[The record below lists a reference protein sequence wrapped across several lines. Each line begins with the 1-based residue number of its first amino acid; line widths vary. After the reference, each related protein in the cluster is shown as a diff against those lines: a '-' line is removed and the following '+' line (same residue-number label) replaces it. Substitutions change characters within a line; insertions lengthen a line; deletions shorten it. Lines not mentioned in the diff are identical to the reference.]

1 MTKSLIEVSFTETE
15 RFSLFPSIDVFLCS
29 FSRRSNLQEHLLG
42 ISSRTIRASI
52 SGATFCLP
60 HSHNNRWQL
69 SLQWAIVLFA
79 LVYSTGPINA
89 DEQIEDYG
97 NCPIKP
103 EQPASA
109 EYSYDHK
116 GITYYFCCQS
126 CVRDFKSDPDRF
138 VAPPAPVD
146 QSEELPEA
154 PPNYPPIPAKVS
166 GQLVW
171 LLNRPVV
178 VVHFVLVL
186 GILGLCV
193 LRSRLNNAVWGCVI
207 GLGVIDIFCLVGNLA
222 LRDFK
227 HASELANAVEE
238 VVVYGLPT
246 TQELKTLEESVHYTT
261 LQKFGRPVRPVKHPD
276 KPASLSATYY
286 RGNDER
292 SSYMMNE
299 GNYRTVTLNIKLI
312 HANEED
318 VEYSQPVDVEKLAIR
333 ITIDRASGTSSG
345 YFTEDYMKR
354 MYLTQSSDPTMGST
368 APVPDRVALVTT
380 KPGQQWEGT
389 FSIAPS
395 NVSVNDNLSGI
406 VYVCEERYST
416 PQHELL
422 GGRFHYAIEFDLRIK
437 DGQIQP
443 SSDIWM
449 GATYEGREFD
459 TMRITPD
466 EWLSLEP
473 LPELPAEKQ

>member
-1 MTKSLIEVSFTETE
+1 M
-15 RFSLFPSIDVFLCS
+15 
-29 FSRRSNLQEHLLG
+29 
-42 ISSRTIRASI
+42 
-52 SGATFCLP
+52 P
-60 HSHNNRWQL
+60 HSRNNQQKLAVR
-69 SLQWAIVLFA
+69 WAILLLA
-79 LVYSTGPINA
+79 LAFSAKPINA

-109 EYSYDHK
+109 EYSYEHK
-116 GITYYFCCQS
+116 GITYYFCCQT

-138 VAPPAPVD
+138 VAPPAPVE
-146 QSEELPEA
+146 QIEEPPEA
-154 PPNYPPIPAKVS
+154 PPSYPPIPAKVS
-166 GQLVW
+166 GQLIW
-171 LLNRPVV
+171 LLNRPVA
-178 VVHFVLVL
+178 VVHFVLLL
-186 GILGLCV
+186 GILVLWV
-193 LRSRLNNAVWGCVI
+193 LRSRLNKAVWGCVI
-207 GLGVIDIFCLVGNLA
+207 GLGVIDIFCLVGSHA

-227 HASELANAVEE
+227 HATELANAVEE
-238 VVVYGLPT
+238 IVVYDLPT
-246 TQELKTLEESVHYTT
+246 AEELKSLEESIHYTT

-292 SSYMMNE
+292 ASYILNE
-299 GNYRTVTLNIKLI
+299 GNYRTVTLNIRLI
-312 HANEED
+312 HDADKN
-318 VEYSQPVDVEKLAIR
+318 VEYNQPIDVEKLAIR
-333 ITIDRASGTSSG
+333 FTIDRAPGTSSG

-380 KPGQQWEGT
+380 KPEQQWEGT
-389 FSIAPS
+389 FPIAPP
-395 NVSVNDNLSGI
+395 NVSANDNLSGI

-443 SSDIWM
+443 TSDIWM

-459 TMRITPD
+459 TMQIKPD

-473 LPELPAEKQ
+473 LPELPADE

>member
-1 MTKSLIEVSFTETE
+1 MST
-15 RFSLFPSIDVFLCS
+15 
-29 FSRRSNLQEHLLG
+29 SNR
-42 ISSRTIRASI
+42 IIRTSI
-52 SGATFCLP
+52 SGLALSFSYP
-60 HSHNNRWQL
+60 QNNRRLLLLHWT
-69 SLQWAIVLFA
+69 IVLLA
-79 LVYSTGPINA
+79 LAFSAGPIKA

-109 EYSYDHK
+109 EYSYEHK
-116 GITYYFCCQS
+116 GITYYFCCQT

-138 VAPPAPVD
+138 VAPPEPAD
-146 QSEELPEA
+146 QFEEPPEP
-154 PPNYPPIPAKVS
+154 PPNYLPIPAKVS

-178 VVHFVLVL
+178 VAHFVLLL
-186 GILGLCV
+186 GILFLWV
-193 LRSRLNNAVWGCVI
+193 LRSRLNKAVWGCVI

-222 LRDFK
+222 LRDFN

-238 VVVYGLPT
+238 VVVNDLPT
-246 TQELKTLEESVHYTT
+246 TQELKTLEESIHYTT

-292 SSYMMNE
+292 ASYILNE

-318 VEYSQPVDVEKLAIR
+318 VEYSQPIDVEKLAIR

-380 KPGQQWEGT
+380 SPGQQWQGT
-389 FSIAPS
+389 FPIAPS
-395 NVSVNDNLSGI
+395 NVSANDNLSGI

-437 DGQIQP
+437 DAQIQP

-459 TMRITPD
+459 TMRITSD

-473 LPELPAEKQ
+473 LPELPAEGQ